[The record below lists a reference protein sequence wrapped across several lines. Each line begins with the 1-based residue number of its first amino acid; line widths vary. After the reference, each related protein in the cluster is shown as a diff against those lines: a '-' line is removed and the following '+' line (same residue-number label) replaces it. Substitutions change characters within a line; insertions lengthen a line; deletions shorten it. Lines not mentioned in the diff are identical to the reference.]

1 MPKQDLQCPFCPKT
15 STRGTGLASHIRGSH
30 PRQYSKWKKD
40 RKVLQ
45 NNGSGN
51 SPSKGAEMAGGLNDI
66 IARLEEQKSA
76 IGRALSALRQIEG
89 PGVQSREEKS
99 PAPRKVR
106 TKLKHR
112 ITPEGRKRLAEAMK
126 RRWAVKRTAV
136 QARKRGRK
144 AA

>member
-1 MPKQDLQCPFCPKT
+1 
-15 STRGTGLASHIRGSH
+15 
-30 PRQYSKWKKD
+30 
-40 RKVLQ
+40 
-45 NNGSGN
+45 
-51 SPSKGAEMAGGLNDI
+51 MAGGLNDI